1 MTKKVLLKYS
11 AEKAGEPI
19 LASIIKETGTLL
31 NILHAKFDAEGGEIL
46 LAIDAPDVEARR
58 IIELFEQKG
67 IQTKELKRAIQLDE
81 EKCFDCGACLSLCP
95 TGALRLTDDYSIKLD
110 EDKCIYCEI
119 CVPSCPV
126 RALKVSKF

>member
-31 NILHAKFDAEGGEIL
+31 NILHAEFSAKGGEIL
-46 LAIDAPDVEARR
+46 LAIDAPEAEVKR

-67 IQTKELKRAIQLDE
+67 IETKELKRAIQLDE
-81 EKCFDCGACLSLCP
+81 EKCFDCGACISLCP
-95 TGALRLTDDYSIKLD
+95 TGALRLTDDYSIELD

>member
-1 MTKKVLLKYS
+1 VTKKVLLKYS

-31 NILHAKFDAEGGEIL
+31 NILHAEFSADGGEIL
-46 LAIDAPDVEARR
+46 LAIDAPEAEVKR

-67 IQTKELKRAIQLDE
+67 IETKELKRAIQLDE
-81 EKCFDCGACLSLCP
+81 EKCFDCGACISLCP
-95 TGALRLTDDYSIKLD
+95 TGALRLTDDYSIELD

>member
-11 AEKAGEPI
+11 AEKAKEPI

-31 NILHAKFDAEGGEIL
+31 NILHAEFSAEGGEIL
-46 LAIDAPDVEARR
+46 LAIDAPDAEVNR
-58 IIELFEQKG
+58 IIKLFEQRG
-67 IQTKELKRAIQLDE
+67 IETKELKRAIQLDE
-81 EKCFDCGACLSLCP
+81 EKCFDCGACVSLCP
-95 TGALRLTDDYSIKLD
+95 TGALRLTDDYSIELD

-119 CVPSCPV
+119 CLPSCPV

>member
-11 AEKAGEPI
+11 AEKVKEPI
-19 LASIIKETGTLL
+19 IASIIKETGTLL
-31 NILHAKFDAEGGEIL
+31 NILHAEFSGEGGEIL
-46 LAIDAPDVEARR
+46 LAIDAPEAEVNQV
-58 IIELFEQKG
+58 IELFEQKG
-67 IQTKELKRAIQLDE
+67 IDTKELKRAIQLDE

-95 TGALRLTDDYSIKLD
+95 TRALRLTDDYSIELD

>member
-11 AEKAGEPI
+11 AEKAKEPI

-31 NILHAKFDAEGGEIL
+31 NILHAEFSAKGGEIL
-46 LAIDAPDVEARR
+46 LAIDAPEAEVNRV
-58 IIELFEQKG
+58 IELFEQKG
-67 IQTKELKRAIQLDE
+67 IVAKELKRAIQLDE

-95 TGALRLTDDYSIKLD
+95 TGALRFADDYSIELD
-110 EDKCIYCEI
+110 EDKCVYCEI

>member
-46 LAIDAPDVEARR
+46 LAIDAPEAEARR
-58 IIELFEQKG
+58 VIELFEQKG
-67 IQTKELKRAIQLDE
+67 IETKELKRAIQLDD

-95 TGALRLTDDYSIKLD
+95 TGAIRLTDDYSIELD